1 VLLGVAVTNHPS
13 IFAGAILALAGCA
26 GDSII
31 SAHALLATLVV
42 NGTTSTAVL
51 SFPAHD
57 STADDHP
64 GDSTCS
70 FNSGNCGWDS
80 PTYATVTGDA
90 PIDAAW
96 LTTIGGTFLAYY
108 VTVRQPGS
116 SDATCILDSSLG
128 TVHCDYGKGS
138 VTITLTPQ

>member
-1 VLLGVAVTNHPS
+1 MALA
-13 IFAGAILALAGCA
+13 FAGCS
-26 GDSII
+26 GDWVIP
-31 SAHALLATLVV
+31 AHALSATLVE
-42 NGTTSTAVL
+42 NGTPSTAVL

-57 STADDHP
+57 STADHHP

-70 FNSGNCGWDS
+70 LFSGNCGWDT

-90 PIDAAW
+90 PIDKAS
-96 LTTIGGTFLAYY
+96 LVTIGGTFLTYA

-116 SDATCILDSSLG
+116 DDAVCIVNESIG
-128 TVHCDYGKGS
+128 TPVPCDYGKGN